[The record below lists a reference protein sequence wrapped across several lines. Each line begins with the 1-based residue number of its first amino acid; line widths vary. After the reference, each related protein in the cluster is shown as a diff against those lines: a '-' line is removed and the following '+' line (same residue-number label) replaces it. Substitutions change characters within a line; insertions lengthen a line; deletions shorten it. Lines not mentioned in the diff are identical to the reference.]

1 MKAFVTNIK
10 TLSAMLLAVVAMV
23 ACSSDDSIIEQSGN
37 TTGKYTLTVKASKG
51 VDTRALAD
59 NGTSIV
65 ATWTEGDVVNV
76 YKNSSKIGE
85 LTAQST
91 GASTTLSGTLNED
104 VYVDDELTLEYGSN
118 GNYATQDGTLAYIA
132 SNCDYATAAITVGS
146 IVGTE
151 ILPAEEATFVNQQAI
166 VKFSLKNKGTGSSV
180 NASSLVVS
188 VDGNGN
194 DYTVNPADAT
204 NELYVAI
211 PGFSEKSIT
220 LTATVNGNTK
230 VYDKADVTFA
240 NGNYYDITVPL
251 RPIGAINGVFTVFDG
266 VALKKIYFS
275 KGNLMYDGTNWKF
288 HEHQWDMVYNDDIKT
303 VSAYPMDHFCW
314 GNVENPAFNG
324 SDCVTGVSVLNG
336 TNDWGYNNII
346 NGGGANE
353 WRSLSRTEL
362 GFMCRPDYRTN
373 VTNLEPSNALFARAY
388 LFSAVAGVIL
398 FPDGYQHPDGV
409 TKPVHINSTS
419 MDDDWDDNDYNE
431 SDWAKMEAA
440 GAVFMPAAG
449 MRKNAKVSHVG
460 DEGHYWLNN
469 LDAQDA
475 NKADYVIIS
484 DNSVSVQSQSTDY
497 GFSVRLV
504 KDVE

>member
-104 VYVDDELTLEYGSN
+104 VYVDDELTLKYGSN

-132 SNCDYATAAITVGS
+132 SNCDYATATITVGS

-188 VDGNGN
+188 VDGN

-288 HEHQWDMVYNDDIKT
+288 HEHQWDMVDAEDNEE
-303 VSAYPMDHFCW
+303 VSSYPMDLFCW
-314 GNVENPAFNG
+314 GNVSNPVYNGDSYVEGTENLSG
-324 SDCVTGVSVLNG
+324 ST
-336 TNDWGYNNII
+336 DWGANNII

-373 VTNLEPSNALFARAY
+373 VTNLSTSNALFARAY
-388 LFSAVAGVIL
+388 LFGTIHGVIL
-398 FPDGYQHPDGV
+398 FPDGYQHPAGV
-409 TKPVHINSTS
+409 TEPAGINSTAAVN
-419 MDDDWDDNDYNE
+419 WNKNKYTA

-440 GAVFMPAAG
+440 GAVFLPAAG
-449 MRKNAKVSHVG
+449 SREENYVYNVNTNG
-460 DEGHYWLNN
+460 CYWLSN
-469 LDAQDA
+469 LDATNPAQA
-475 NKADYVIIS
+475 NYVTIINN
-484 DNSVSVQSQSTDY
+484 DLSVQAFNRTE
-497 GFSVRLV
+497 GMSVRLV